1 MFSRCRYSIKILCI
15 AFLAVVLS
23 ANVGCSPVAVTQ
35 SVTKLIQNKHV
46 RQFLA
51 ALATE
56 AGNELIRIMSAPRP
70 DASRPS
76 AKMVAF
82 TDDEWLVAID
92 QNGNDLTYYG
102 VNLKTR
108 DSLSLRGVKVSGSSQ
123 LEVYSWN
130 NGDYRY
136 QLAWQPSDSQVI
148 RLQVFNGQEELL
160 NRLLRQTSLSD

>member
-1 MFSRCRYSIKILCI
+1 MKKILCI
-15 AFLAVVLS
+15 SLLAVALS
-23 ANVGCSPVAVTQ
+23 LNLGCAPAARQLGQQLAQ
-35 SVTKLIQNKHV
+35 SKQV
-46 RQFLA
+46 RQFLTG
-51 ALATE
+51 LGTE
-56 AGNELIRIMSAPRP
+56 AAKVLISIMSESRP
-70 DASRPS
+70 DPSRTN
-76 AKMVAF
+76 AKRVAF

-108 DSLSLRGVKVSGSSQ
+108 DSLSLRGGSFSDSSQ
-123 LEVYSWN
+123 IKVYSWN

-160 NRLLRQTSLSD
+160 NRILRQTSLSD